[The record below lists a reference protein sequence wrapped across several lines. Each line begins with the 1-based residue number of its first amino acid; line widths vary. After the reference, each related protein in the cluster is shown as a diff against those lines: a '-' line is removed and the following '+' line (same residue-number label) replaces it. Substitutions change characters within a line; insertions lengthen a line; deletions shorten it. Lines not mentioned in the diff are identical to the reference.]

1 MQENIRSTKCN
12 IKKEPQKKRKKKKKG
27 KKNNSLKC
35 LILNPPIDHARNTV
49 NKMEINILKDKVNFR
64 HLNSKICNKQ
74 KKIECKHIKRKGNIA
89 ISKQSTYK
97 QKSIKKL
104 ISKNSEQNV
113 YIKLNQ

>member
-89 ISKQSTYK
+89 KSKQSTYK